1 MYKKIDQND
10 ISYLS
15 TIVEEKYFF
24 VNDNIPEDYSK
35 DELGSLVSKPEVL
48 MFVQSAEEISKIMKY
63 ANENKIPVVVRGNG
77 TGLVGGCVPLE
88 GGIVICTSKMNK
100 QTKFVYFHKF
110 R

>member
-63 ANENKIPVVVRGNG
+63 ANENKIPLIILKKDN
-77 TGLVGGCVPLE
+77 
-88 GGIVICTSKMNK
+88 
-100 QTKFVYFHKF
+100 
-110 R
+110 